1 MGYVRILERKDW
13 KVININGTV
22 PCSYTKLTFEAVLQL
37 CAHQLPHMVLWETLW
52 SIIDAMVSQ
61 LFYKRMRFTLSQF
74 ILVY

>member
-1 MGYVRILERKDW
+1 MYIYERKDW

-22 PCSYTKLTFEAVLQL
+22 LCSYTKLTFEAILQL
-37 CAHQLPHMVLWETLW
+37 CVHQLPYMVLMETPL
-52 SIIDAMVSQ
+52 SIIDAMVFQ